1 MKKKKKKWKVRVLVI
16 VLLLVLAAG
25 GLYVLKLRR
34 DGAEGQLPANM
45 SIEEVTRGTIRITTE
60 GNGSIEA
67 AEEIPA
73 AAEYTLKI
81 DTVEVED
88 GDVVAQGDVV
98 ATVDRDSV
106 KEQITAMESQL
117 SDINSAISAMDRSG
131 SSSLSAPVSGR
142 VKRIFVK
149 PDDVLT
155 EVVTKYGGVME
166 LSVDGKLRVEFTPT
180 KSLKIGD
187 TVTVSFLNHDEE
199 GTVMSE
205 EDGVCTVTIE
215 DDRDYIVDTEVTV
228 TDERDE
234 VVGTGYLKSNHP
246 YLVEAGYGIADE
258 INVENGDS
266 VDSGST
272 LLTRRNYTYNADY
285 LELLESREELMEKLG
300 ELRRLER
307 EPEICAENAGIV
319 SGLVLQDQTV
329 VAEDT
334 QMYRLIS
341 TDRFW
346 LKTPIDELDI
356 AEVSVGQTAKV
367 VFDAFDDE
375 EYEGKVEKISA
386 LGENV
391 GGVAK
396 YTVTISVPGIEK
408 VRTAMS
414 ATATIVIEEKED
426 ALLVPVDAVQT
437 VDGEKYVTVIRGE
450 TRESVPVTLGLV
462 NNTQAEVLDGLSEGD
477 QVAVMGKTDF
487 EKMMDMMQQSRSQFM
502 GGED

>member
-1 MKKKKKKWKVRVLVI
+1 
-16 VLLLVLAAG
+16 
-25 GLYVLKLRR
+25 
-34 DGAEGQLPANM
+34 
-45 SIEEVTRGTIRITTE
+45 
-60 GNGSIEA
+60 
-67 AEEIPA
+67 
-73 AAEYTLKI
+73 
-81 DTVEVED
+81 
-88 GDVVAQGDVV
+88 
-98 ATVDRDSV
+98 
-106 KEQITAMESQL
+106 
-117 SDINSAISAMDRSG
+117 
-131 SSSLSAPVSGR
+131 
-142 VKRIFVK
+142 
-149 PDDVLT
+149 
-155 EVVTKYGGVME
+155 
-166 LSVDGKLRVEFTPT
+166 
-180 KSLKIGD
+180 
-187 TVTVSFLNHDEE
+187 
-199 GTVMSE
+199 
-205 EDGVCTVTIE
+205 
-215 DDRDYIVDTEVTV
+215 
-228 TDERDE
+228 
-234 VVGTGYLKSNHP
+234 
-246 YLVEAGYGIADE
+246 
-258 INVENGDS
+258 
-266 VDSGST
+266 
-272 LLTRRNYTYNADY
+272 
-285 LELLESREELMEKLG
+285 MEKLG

-307 EPEICAENAGIV
+307 EPEICAEGAGIV
-319 SGLVLQDQTV
+319 SGLMLQDQTM
-329 VAEDT
+329 VAEGT